1 MREIM
6 ATFLSTQ
13 LDFILFFYGLAF
25 LLLGTTCFSIS
36 RGERAGE
43 SWGVLGLFAVVHGV
57 GEWLDLI
64 ALIIG
69 DSPAFAV
76 ARIALMTG
84 SFMLLMEFARRN
96 AIRLGLKLQGRWLY
110 PPLVLL
116 VAFGGFRGG
125 LTTAGD
131 LARYAIGFV
140 GALATSFT
148 FVWDAKGLSGAARR
162 FAIFT
167 AMGFALYAVAAGAIV
182 PAAPFWPADKFNY
195 GWFVQ
200 LTGMPIQ
207 LVRGLLACWIAFSVW
222 AIWGHQLTQRALHI
236 VSPPAVHLDSRRDDD
251 DSYIRL
257 GVYRISR
264 WNI

>member
-1 MREIM
+1 M
-6 ATFLSTQ
+6 
-13 LDFILFFYGLAF
+13 
-25 LLLGTTCFSIS
+25 
-36 RGERAGE
+36 
-43 SWGVLGLFAVVHGV
+43 LGLFASAHGV
-57 GEWLDLI
+57 GEWLDLT

-69 DSPAFAV
+69 DSPEFAAV
-76 ARIALMTG
+76 RIALMTG